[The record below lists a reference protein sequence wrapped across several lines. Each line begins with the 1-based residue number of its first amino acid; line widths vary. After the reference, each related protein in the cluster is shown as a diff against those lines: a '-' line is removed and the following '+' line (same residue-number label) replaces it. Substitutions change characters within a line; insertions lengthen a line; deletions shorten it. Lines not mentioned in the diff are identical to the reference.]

1 MSKGYLIVPLSN
13 KTKIPAVEDFKHYT
27 SERATNLINLNF
39 FTDKDI
45 AIVLD
50 RNHCCIDIDD
60 DGLTSSQTI
69 YEKLCQKI
77 KGFSKYPTEKTKH
90 GYHIYFSCNDD
101 KLKRNIK
108 FLNSEFLCIIFNKE
122 KFETMNDEDK
132 KKVKY
137 MNGKYTLP
145 VDFLIGYHNGTNAYA
160 RTAPSTNI
168 KTINELPFITE
179 LPQFPENLK
188 NQLELVT
195 DKVLNIIKNVKKGN
209 YIPPQYT
216 DEN

>member
-1 MSKGYLIVPLSN
+1 
-13 KTKIPAVEDFKHYT
+13 
-27 SERATNLINLNF
+27 
-39 FTDKDI
+39 
-45 AIVLD
+45 
-50 RNHCCIDIDD
+50 
-60 DGLTSSQTI
+60 
-69 YEKLCQKI
+69 
-77 KGFSKYPTEKTKH
+77 
-90 GYHIYFSCNDD
+90 
-101 KLKRNIK
+101 
-108 FLNSEFLCIIFNKE
+108 
-122 KFETMNDEDK
+122 MNDEDK

-179 LPQFPENLK
+179 LPQFPEILK

-195 DKVLNIIKNVKKGN
+195 DKFLNIIKNVKKGN